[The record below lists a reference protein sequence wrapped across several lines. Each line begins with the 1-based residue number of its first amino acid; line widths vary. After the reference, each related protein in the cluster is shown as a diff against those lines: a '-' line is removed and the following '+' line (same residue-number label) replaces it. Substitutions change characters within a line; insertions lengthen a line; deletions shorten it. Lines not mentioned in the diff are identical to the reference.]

1 MPFRTALSGLN
12 AASADLRVIGN
23 NVANAGTV
31 GFKKSSVNFSDV
43 FATSNLGTPSSAIGS
58 GVRVSSINQQ
68 FSQGN
73 IEFTDNTLDLAISG
87 QGFFRLNDG
96 GNTIYTRSGAFGVD
110 RNGFVINPQN
120 QRLTGYLADGAGNIT
135 GALGDVRLD
144 TSDIAPRAT
153 TTVGMNINLNASARS
168 PAGPDASTFIS
179 FGSTGSNPTL
189 DDTASPATLAAPFT
203 LIDRY
208 GREVTGA
215 QLQFTHVGGVSG
227 NEWTVEL
234 LGAGGTSTTATIDVG
249 ASNTGFLSWD
259 PDGGAGAQLPI
270 ELEFDVSTFQQVS
283 GGGNDISASANGA
296 LQAAFDPRD
305 AATYNNSTSLTIYD
319 SLGAGHLATM
329 YYRQTGIPNQW
340 ESYLY
345 IGDQQVSGAQTN
357 GSDLLQFSSDGS
369 LSSINGNAVPP
380 STITMPAFNPGNGSG
395 NLSLDM
401 DYSSIS
407 QFGGGFNVVALAQDG
422 YATGR
427 LSGIDIDSTGV
438 MLARFTNGQSRVM
451 AQIAMVNFSNPQGLT
466 QLGESSW
473 AESFESGDPLVAT
486 PGSSNLGLIESGAL
500 EGSNVDLTEQL
511 VRMITTQRNFQANA
525 QVIST
530 ADTITQTI
538 INIR

>member
-1 MPFRTALSGLN
+1 M
-12 AASADLRVIGN
+12 
-23 NVANAGTV
+23 
-31 GFKKSSVNFSDV
+31 
-43 FATSNLGTPSSAIGS
+43 
-58 GVRVSSINQQ
+58 
-68 FSQGN
+68 
-73 IEFTDNTLDLAISG
+73 
-87 QGFFRLNDG
+87 
-96 GNTIYTRSGAFGVD
+96 
-110 RNGFVINPQN
+110 
-120 QRLTGYLADGAGNIT
+120 
-135 GALGDVRLD
+135 
-144 TSDIAPRAT
+144 
-153 TTVGMNINLNASARS
+153 
-168 PAGPDASTFIS
+168 
-179 FGSTGSNPTL
+179 
-189 DDTASPATLAAPFT
+189 
-203 LIDRY
+203 
-208 GREVTGA
+208 
-215 QLQFTHVGGVSG
+215 
-227 NEWTVEL
+227 
-234 LGAGGTSTTATIDVG
+234 
-249 ASNTGFLSWD
+249 
-259 PDGGAGAQLPI
+259 
-270 ELEFDVSTFQQVS
+270 S

-451 AQIAMVNFSNPQGLT
+451 AQIAMVNFSNPQGLA